1 MDYQSLY
8 QKTVVE
14 LRKIAKEQGVRI
26 PAGASKASIVQLIL
40 EGGRK
45 AAAPE
50 KAEPAPERAETAP
63 EKAEPATEKAETA
76 PEKAEPAPEKA
87 ETAPEKA
94 ESAPEKAETAPE
106 KAELATERA
115 ETAPEKAESA
125 PKKTAQ
131 PEKRRPGRPRIV
143 RANADANI
151 NSSDSEKIQ
160 TEKTENAAPADKPA
174 EKPIKPERRGPGR
187 PRKQVS
193 ESGAVREKLVRHEEP
208 QMRSPITG
216 EVFHREPVAESP
228 DRVPI
233 RTSYAAR
240 MRSQAGENAKRSPFG
255 FDRNEN
261 NRELRR
267 SGRVLRENDAELP
280 ENVAA
285 PNVEAPE
292 NIIVA
297 TESESSKQ
305 LVRRNVRRVNAK
317 KTTGGNNYD
326 TKKNITANF
335 ETGENVDPNVN
346 SEKITDET
354 PKNANTETI
363 NAEVKPTDTAGE
375 NAKNENHD
383 APASENNEIKAND
396 EEAKS
401 NDTAVKTETSGENI
415 NIAETKSETTVE
427 TIDTADTK
435 SEADAKNTNATDAKI
450 EASAANA
457 IAEAKRPENVQNAN
471 SNAFRGTNGDAP
483 MRRTPRYL
491 RENAP
496 IDRDNVDRVQREWN
510 VAAHRSA
517 RGFAVRTNGAPV
529 NGNARMNRTY
539 ANNAARQ
546 NGEQGGYYAARQNGE
561 KGGYYAARTNADQN
575 NYNARENNDQPRTG
589 VMRTADGN
597 AARQNGER
605 TGYNGA
611 RQTGEQNTEQ
621 NGYNVARVNSD
632 QNTYNASTRQQG
644 DANGYID
651 PVRANGDYASYDDQN
666 GYGVRSNA
674 DANGFRA
681 NGYDTDNAQNGE
693 ADSDAVYRD
702 DPVQRTLR
710 AQRATY
716 ENGYRR
722 QENDGANLQDVNF
735 SDGAGLLEIQPDGY
749 GFLRAE
755 NCLPGSRDVY
765 ISIAQIRRFGLK
777 AGDFVEGKTRPQREG
792 DRYSALVYIN
802 RVNGESP
809 EKALQRKPF
818 ESLVP
823 WYPNE
828 RLRMENPKKP
838 DMSLRMIDVVAP
850 IGKGQR
856 GMIVSQPKAGK
867 TTLLKKIANA
877 ISDNNP
883 EVKLIVLLI
892 DERPEEVT
900 DMKHS
905 IRGDVIYS
913 TFDSPPTNHARVS
926 EMVLAHAQRL
936 VESGKDVVIL
946 LDSITRLARA
956 YNLIIPPTGRSLSGG
971 LDPGALYKPKK
982 FFGAARNIE
991 NGGSL
996 TIIATALVDTGSRMD
1011 DIIFEEFKGTGN
1023 MELHLDRKLSDKRIF
1038 PAIDLLKS
1046 GTRREELL
1054 LAPEELDGEYQVR
1067 KMLTAGGGQ
1076 QSTEQLISLMEKTTN
1091 NADFFR
1097 RLKGWMA
1104 VYEKD
1109 GYTLGGKGD
1118 R

>member
-26 PAGASKASIVQLIL
+26 PAGTSKASIVQLIL

-50 KAEPAPERAETAP
+50 KAEPA
-63 EKAEPATEKAETA
+63 TEKAETA
-76 PEKAEPAPEKA
+76 PEKAESATEKA

-94 ESAPEKAETAPE
+94 ESAP
-106 KAELATERA
+106 
-115 ETAPEKAESA
+115 
-125 PKKTAQ
+125 KKKAQ
-131 PEKRRPGRPRIV
+131 PEKRRPGRPRIA
-143 RANADANI
+143 RASADANI
-151 NSSDSEKIQ
+151 NSSDSDKIQ

-174 EKPIKPERRGPGR
+174 EKPIKPERRGSGR
-187 PRKQVS
+187 PRKQVG
-193 ESGAVREKLVRHEEP
+193 ESGSAREKLIRNEEP

-261 NRELRR
+261 NREIRR

-297 TESESSKQ
+297 ESESSKQ
-305 LVRRNVRRVNAK
+305 LVRRNARRVNTK
-317 KTTGGNNYD
+317 KTTGGNNND
-326 TKKNITANF
+326 TKKNIAAEF
-335 ETGENVDPNVN
+335 KTGENVDPNVN
-346 SEKITDET
+346 SEITTGET

-363 NAEVKPTDTAGE
+363 NAEAKSADTAGE

-383 APASENNEIKAND
+383 APASENNEIKANA

-401 NDTAVKTETSGENI
+401 NDIAVKAETGGENI
-415 NIAETKSETTVE
+415 NTAETKPETNVE

-471 SNAFRGTNGDAP
+471 PNAFRGTNGDTP

-496 IDRDNVDRVQREWN
+496 IDRDNADRVQREWN

-517 RGFAVRTNGAPV
+517 RGFAVRTNGVPV

-546 NGEQGGYYAARQNGE
+546 NGEQGGYYTARQNGE
-561 KGGYYAARTNADQN
+561 KGGYYAARANADQN
-575 NYNARENNDQPRTG
+575 NYNARANNDQLRTG

-611 RQTGEQNTEQ
+611 RQSGEQNTEQ

-632 QNTYNASTRQQG
+632 QNTYNASARQPG

-651 PVRANGDYASYDDQN
+651 PVRANGDYASYDDQS

-681 NGYDTDNAQNGE
+681 NGYDTDNAQNAE

-722 QENDGANLQDVNF
+722 QENDGANIQDVNF

-900 DMKHS
+900 DMKRS

-913 TFDSPPTNHARVS
+913 TFDSPPANHARVS

-1054 LAPEELDGEYQVR
+1054 LTPEELDGEYQVR

-1076 QSTEQLISLMEKTTN
+1076 QSTEQLISLMEKTAN